1 MYANLRPLPNRSL
14 RHVRHWAV
22 GALAYCALTAF
33 AQNNQTATRLSLN
46 NLFSATPGLTHIPVQ
61 GGGSVSL
68 GQVSG
73 GNVSTRI
80 PLTLSTASTGPVMNG
95 VLRANPGAILG
106 TMEITAGAR
115 LPSGPGIPATVKV
128 PVDGKDIGAALRKF
142 AKRALPVVST
152 AIALKDLI
160 DDVGLIPPDVAEG
173 EWKKRVRSDGVP
185 TTGTVYRYN
194 VASSNFHNFESTM
207 AGACNTAVPL
217 YLEQVRL
224 ASGWTAVAT
233 FTQAGNGPND
243 DRCFISFQYTNGP
256 NAGVISHVALTLVSG
271 TGTIPGGS
279 EERIEPASDAEVD
292 QRVSEAPMTRLA
304 PFLEEI
310 VRQGE
315 DVPAKSEPQLSG
327 PSSVTNPAPTTSTT
341 TGPNGQPQTTTQQQ
355 QRTNVTY
362 NGNTYNTT
370 TTSITNTTNN
380 TTNETTTTTTE
391 NPEPSDPC
399 EGNPNRAGC
408 AELDVPEGE
417 IPREEKNLTFNPV
430 DLGVN
435 ATGCPAP
442 IAITVPVVGQKFL
455 EFDVFCDTAT
465 KMRPFIVACSALTA
479 MFILSFALRV

>member
-1 MYANLRPLPNRSL
+1 MYANLRPVPNRPF
-14 RHVRHWAV
+14 RHVRHWAI

-46 NLFSATPGLTHIPVQ
+46 NLFSATPGLTHIPIQ

-68 GQVSG
+68 GQISG

-80 PLTLSTASTGPVMNG
+80 PLTLSTAHTGPVMNG
-95 VLRANPGAILG
+95 VLRAMPGATLG
-106 TMEITAGAR
+106 TIQITAGAR
-115 LPSGPGIPATVKV
+115 LPTGPGIPATVTV
-128 PVDGKDIGAALRKF
+128 PVDGKDLGKALRNF

-152 AIALKDLI
+152 AVALKDLI
-160 DDVGLIPPDVAEG
+160 DEVGLIPPDSPEG
-173 EWKKRVRSDGVP
+173 EWKKRTQAQTQP
-185 TTGTVYRYN
+185 YTGTVYRYN
-194 VASSNFHNFESTM
+194 VASNNYHDFERTM
-207 AGACNTAVPL
+207 EGACNTAVPL
-217 YLEQVRL
+217 FLEQVRL
-224 ASGWTAVAT
+224 NTGWTATAT

-243 DRCFISFQYTNGP
+243 NRCFISYQYTSGP
-256 NAGVISHVALTLVSG
+256 NTGQIAHTALTLVSG
-271 TGTIPGGS
+271 TGTIPGGG
-279 EERIEPASDAEVD
+279 EERIEPASDADVD
-292 QRVSEAPMTRLA
+292 QLVSEAPINRVG
-304 PFLEEI
+304 PFMEEI
-310 VRQGE
+310 IRQGE

-327 PSSVTNPAPTTSTT
+327 PSSVTAPAPTTTTT
-341 TGPNGQPQTTTQQQ
+341 TGPNGQPQTTTQTQ

-370 TTSITNTTNN
+370 TTNITNTTNN

-435 ATGCPAP
+435 ASGCPAP

-455 EFDVFCDTAT
+455 EFDVFCDTAA